1 MNKTVII
8 IKTENAIETPND
20 KSRSH
25 VGIGRIKTAKIAIIP
40 KASAMSV
47 LFAALANK
55 PRFEATLEFF
65 EFEVVSLDVS
75 VIIQR
80 SVFKTN

>member
-8 IKTENAIETPND
+8 IKTENAIEIPKD
-20 KSRSH
+20 KSKSH

-47 LFAALANK
+47 LFVALASAPK
-55 PRFEATLEFF
+55 FEATPEFF
-65 EFEVVSLDVS
+65 ELELVSLDVS

>member
-20 KSRSH
+20 KSTSH

-40 KASAMSV
+40 KASTMSV
-47 LFAALANK
+47 LFAALANG
-55 PRFEATLEFF
+55 PRFAATLEFF
-65 EFEVVSLDVS
+65 ELEVVSLDVS